1 MLQSSKKEL
10 RQQRIEQALRDNL
23 KKRKILKIKNCKKT
37 RKNKKR

>member
-23 KKRKILKIKNCKKT
+23 KKRKIF
-37 RKNKKR
+37 KNKKLQKDKKK